1 MRSGSARRKEG
12 RSTKGENCSALNIVR
27 IHAHD
32 NISILYIMNILSN
45 IRPLFPLFSLLTLSQ
60 VLSKLGKKDRGG
72 HINYRDS
79 KLTRILK
86 PSLSGN
92 ARMGCIC
99 GISPAMQYAEES
111 KSTLDFAMRTMLVT
125 TNAKRYVVHSVFLS
139 VLILQ

>member
-1 MRSGSARRKEG
+1 MCPCLLNTITMTRDE
-12 RSTKGENCSALNIVR
+12 TKRCPCSI
-27 IHAHD
+27 
-32 NISILYIMNILSN
+32 
-45 IRPLFPLFSLLTLSQ
+45 SLLTLSQ
-60 VLSKLGKKDRGG
+60 VLSKLGKKDGRSG

-99 GISPAMQYAEES
+99 CISPALQYVEES

-125 TNAKRYVVHSVFLS
+125 TNAKRCVSIEIAVVIQRCPILFHMHFFFLNKQH
-139 VLILQ
+139 IMIKQQ